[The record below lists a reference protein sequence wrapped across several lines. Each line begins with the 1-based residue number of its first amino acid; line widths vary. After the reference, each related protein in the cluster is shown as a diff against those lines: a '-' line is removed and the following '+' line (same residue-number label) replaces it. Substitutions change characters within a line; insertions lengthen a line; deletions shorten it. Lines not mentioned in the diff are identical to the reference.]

1 MADKDLEIQE
11 KESVVEETVAE
22 ETTTDVVEETVEEIT
37 ETDSVTTEEVLAEDD
52 LEEAK
57 AKSESDDDEDDDDA
71 DDEEDDEDEDEKPFP
86 PKKEGWKKGKKV
98 AKEDIDV
105 KEHIDAMLSGQ
116 DLTEDFKDKAQTIF
130 EAAVLD
136 KINEEVD
143 RMEVQYAETL
153 EENLVEIRTEI
164 SEKVDEYLTYVA
176 KEWLEENKLAVENGL
191 RLEIMEG
198 FIKGLKTVFTEN
210 YIDIPEE
217 KVDLYAESVKNL
229 DDTQSKLNEEI
240 EKNVR
245 LSRRLEESAKE
256 IALNSVTEELT
267 LTQKEKVRS
276 LSEGVEFVST
286 EDYTDKL
293 NIIRENYFP
302 QDGAEVASEILDESE
317 TETAVEDSPV
327 VIQEEASKQTV
338 TSAMD
343 FYANTLSRF
352 AKK

>member
-240 EKNVR
+240 EKNVK

>member
-11 KESVVEETVAE
+11 TESVVEETVAE
-22 ETTTDVVEETVEEIT
+22 ETTTDVVEEAVEEIT
-37 ETDSVTTEEVLAEDD
+37 ETDSDTTEEVLAEDD

-57 AKSESDDDEDDDDA
+57 TKSESDDDEDDDDA
-71 DDEEDDEDEDEKPFP
+71 DEEDDDEDDKKPFP
-86 PKKEGWKKGKKV
+86 PKKEGWKKGKKM

-143 RMEVQYAETL
+143 RMEDQYAETL
-153 EENLVEIRTEI
+153 EENLVEIRSEI

-240 EKNVR
+240 EKNVK
-245 LSRRLEESAKE
+245 LSRRLEESTKE

-302 QDGAEVASEILDESE
+302 QDGAEVASKILDESE

>member
-229 DDTQSKLNEEI
+229 DETQSKLNEEI